1 MKSNPKF
8 ITLEGVDGAGK
19 STCMRFIK
27 KYLTDKKLNYL
38 FTREPGGTSVGEKL
52 RKILLH
58 DEMLPETETLL
69 MFSARNEHV
78 HQIIKPNLNAGLI
91 VISDRFTDATY
102 AYQSGGKNVQL
113 EKITILKNWVHE
125 DLKPDLTLLFN
136 AVSISLKDKT
146 GCFFINCIICHPKRV
161 LKGLE
166 YAPSSCKLK
175 ATFSK
180 ELTIAPVPNFLSL
193 PPLDFVPVSSEY
205 FLAKALNCSSASNFL

>member
-1 MKSNPKF
+1 MKSDPKF

-125 DLKPDLTLLFN
+125 DLKPDLTLLFDLPID
-136 AVSISLKDKT
+136 VSLSRLNSNGNLDKFEKEAEDFHT
-146 GCFFINCIICHPKRV
+146 RV
-161 LKGLE
+161 RE
-166 YAPSSCKLK
+166 SY
-175 ATFSK
+175 
-180 ELTIAPVPNFLSL
+180 LT
-193 PPLDFVPVSSEY
+193 
-205 FLAKALNCSSASNFL
+205 LAKIEPQRFQILNSNQNINIIEKEIYLVLDKLFL

>member
-1 MKSNPKF
+1 MKSDPKF

-125 DLKPDLTLLFN
+125 NLKPDLTLLFDLPID
-136 AVSISLKDKT
+136 ISLSRLNSDGNLDK
-146 GCFFINCIICHPKRV
+146 F
-161 LKGLE
+161 E
-166 YAPSSCKLK
+166 
-175 ATFSK
+175 K
-180 ELTIAPVPNFLSL
+180 EAA
-193 PPLDFVPVSSEY
+193 DFHTRIRESY
-205 FLAKALNCSSASNFL
+205 LALAKNEPDRFQIINSNQNINIIEKEILNKLDKLFL